1 MEYFEE
7 TSSFSVDNYLIL
19 LQVQLLYHLYPAIYL
34 LTEMFELYNNLCVL
48 NPFIN

>member
-7 TSSFSVDNYLIL
+7 MSSFSLDNSLIL
-19 LQVQLLYHLYPAIYL
+19 LQAQLQYHLYPVIYL
-34 LTEMFELYNNLCVL
+34 LTEMFEIYNNICVL